1 MSNEEIV
8 KIWDAEAEKLAESR
22 RWAAAARVLSRA
34 AKAEPHDAARWLQIA
49 EWQVQDG
56 DVSAAIRTLERALKI
71 NEEAN
76 SDAQI
81 SLLLGLAET
90 HLGAQNWDA
99 GAQACREILKRQ
111 TRHHAALELL
121 ATAHLQTNQ
130 LDAAIEVMQRLLAI
144 SPRDPLH
151 RLKLATLMQL
161 QGELGASSREFQ
173 RVLET
178 HGDFPFA
185 NDANEAVEA
194 LDRLQT
200 QQILMLAAEQNN
212 FRLNL
217 ERHFDAALAEGG
229 FHLSESGRES
239 LRHMVADL
247 TPSDAAPAPRVH

>member
-1 MSNEEIV
+1 MSNEESIE
-8 KIWDAEAEKLAESR
+8 IWDAEAEKLAER
-22 RWAAAARVLSRA
+22 QRWAAAARVLSRA
-34 AKAEPHDAARWLQIA
+34 AKAEPHQPARWVQIA

-56 DVSAAIRTLERALKI
+56 DVVAAIRTLERALKL
-71 NEEAN
+71 NDEAI
-76 SDAQI
+76 ARI
-81 SLLLGLAET
+81 PLLLALAET
-90 HLGAQNWDA
+90 HLGAQNWDD
-99 GAQACREILKRQ
+99 GALACHEILKVEP
-111 TRHHAALELL
+111 RHHAALELL
-121 ATAHLQTNQ
+121 ATAFLQTNQ
-130 LDAAIEVMQRLLAI
+130 LPQAAEVMERLLLI

-161 QGELGASSREFQ
+161 QGALGASSREFQ

-185 NDANEAVEA
+185 GDASEAVEA

-200 QQILMLAAEQNN
+200 QQILMMAAEQNQ
-212 FRLNL
+212 FRLKL

-247 TPSDAAPAPRVH
+247 TPDDAAPAPRVH